1 MTSRFRPPS
10 SFYTIGL
17 ESLKSVS
24 AASIA
29 GRSLSA
35 STMRTRRIA
44 RGPTQPWVSDSVRSC
59 NDAVQLTIQASLP
72 SNVFLQYPLYIYSV
86 CMLMICFQFS
96 VAVATQAIPP
106 AHEPL
111 PKPGDPP
118 QPSSKAR
125 LASGVQM
132 NSHSL
137 PLSPSLQ
144 QPWKWKIGP
153 WMSVEDNFDNLM
165 LQNSQ
170 FHPIFTSRIVDRVG
184 CIWS

>member
-1 MTSRFRPPS
+1 M
-10 SFYTIGL
+10 
-17 ESLKSVS
+17 
-24 AASIA
+24 
-29 GRSLSA
+29 
-35 STMRTRRIA
+35 
-44 RGPTQPWVSDSVRSC
+44 
-59 NDAVQLTIQASLP
+59 QLTIQASLP

-96 VAVATQAIPP
+96 VAVAKQAIPP

-137 PLSPSLQ
+137 PLFNNHGSGKSVPGC
-144 QPWKWKIGP
+144 PWKITLITLCSKIA
-153 WMSVEDNFDNLM
+153 SFI
-165 LQNSQ
+165 Q
-170 FHPIFTSRIVDRVG
+170 FLLPGLLTEWGVSEARKILTAFQEVG
-184 CIWS
+184 GTGRRTRHIAA